1 MRDEQ
6 ILDTFAISL
15 LRDQLKK
22 PFALALN
29 THQQIQTILLLIDF
43 LNRKHKEYE
52 FIDINF

>member
-43 LNRKHKEYE
+43 LKGKHKEYE
-52 FIDINF
+52 FIDVNF